1 MRAVDVD
8 ISFPILVS
16 DTIQRFIN

>member
-16 DTIQRFIN
+16 DTI